1 MRVIWPPAT
10 VREVWRIHDYIRDFN
25 PRAAAHLADRLFQA
39 GASLS
44 TDPHRGRP
52 VYGTSLRELLIVYP
66 YIIRYEVVGGEVHIL
81 RIRHGMRL
89 Q

>member
-1 MRVIWPPAT
+1 VH
-10 VREVWRIHDYIRDFN
+10 EVWRIHEYIRGFN
-25 PRAAAHLADRLFQA
+25 PRGAAHLAERLLLA

-44 TDPHRGRP
+44 KDPHRGRP
-52 VYGTSLRELLIVYP
+52 VPGTGLRELLIVYP
-66 YIIRYEVVGGEVHIL
+66 YIIRYEIVGGEVHIL